1 VASRGIWPWVLT
13 VAAGVGAGL
22 LLFGLTDDEDN
33 GSAPPAAQQA
43 SSEAVEARPSA
54 FAREALAP
62 ATLRLYVQTGR
73 ELGLDWSVLAA
84 VDQIEGSI
92 GPAQEAER
100 VSAIGYSLQA
110 LGAPDDY
117 RLALEARGGAPG
129 YEQQVLRLADRYRAV
144 GGAKPSPASGP
155 LRLPV
160 KGPIIAGY
168 GQRLGVLHDGI
179 DIDART
185 GTPIRSPAPG
195 LVLSTGTHS
204 IFGQYSCVLHEFEPP
219 LLRNRRITTC
229 YGNQSRYA
237 VAPGDTV
244 EAGDTIGYVGCTGTC
259 LRPHVHFQVRL
270 GSGQTAPVTD
280 PDPFLASA
288 PREIGPGRPLETQA
302 P

>member
-1 VASRGIWPWVLT
+1 VALRGIWPWVLT
-13 VAAGVGAGL
+13 AAAGVVVGL
-22 LLFGLTDDEDN
+22 LLLGLTGDEGD
-33 GSAPPAAQQA
+33 GSAPVEPHA
-43 SSEAVEARPSA
+43 SSDAVETRPSS
-54 FAREALAP
+54 FARDALASP
-62 ATLRLYVQTGR
+62 MLRLYLQTGR

-84 VDQIEGSI
+84 VDQIEGAI

-117 RLALEARGGAPG
+117 RLALEARGGPPG
-129 YEQQVLRLADRYRAV
+129 YEREVLRLADRYRAV
-144 GGAKPSPASGP
+144 GGAKPSPATGA

-160 KGPIIAGY
+160 QGPIIAGY

-179 DIDART
+179 DVDARS
-185 GTPIRSPAPG
+185 GTPIRAPAAG
-195 LVLSTGTHS
+195 LVVSTGTHS
-204 IFGQYSCVLHEFEPP
+204 IFGQYTCLLHRFDPP
-219 LLRNRRITTC
+219 LLGNRRITTC

-244 EAGDTIGYVGCTGTC
+244 QAGAPIGYVGCTGTC

-280 PDPFLASA
+280 PAPFLASA
-288 PREIGPGRPLETQA
+288 PREIGRGRPLETQA